1 MSDIAPLDAEHPFS
15 PRIWSANVSVRRST
29 WKRVGGLDESFR
41 EYGGEDTD
49 FGMRVAAAGCPVVF
63 VPDALSYHVHL
74 ISYRSAQRQPYHAG
88 RAMVRLAEKFDM
100 PVEAF
105 SGGGT
110 QSAVDR
116 ILSLGWRTSPPAMTA
131 LGEVLTFGLRAS
143 DLTKWRPAQLLATC
157 DEYVAVAQ
165 RLATD
170 TAWRATIKE
179 RMKHNKHRVY
189 RDRSCITALE
199 EFLIRVTRDRRAG

>member
-1 MSDIAPLDAEHPFS
+1 MEMV
-15 PRIWSANVSVRRST
+15 SALQTPYRL
-29 WKRVGGLDESFR
+29 RVF
-41 EYGGEDTD
+41 TH
-49 FGMRVAAAGCPVVF
+49 AN
-63 VPDALSYHVHL
+63 
-74 ISYRSAQRQPYHAG
+74 AG

-143 DLTKWRPAQLLATC
+143 DLTKWRPAQLLAAR
-157 DEYVAVAQ
+157 AVH
-165 RLATD
+165 RL
-170 TAWRATIKE
+170 
-179 RMKHNKHRVY
+179 NKVGG
-189 RDRSCITALE
+189 ITSEKREL
-199 EFLIRVTRDRRAG
+199 TRRRAAGGAGS